1 MKTLAIIFLLIGIA
15 FLFFQIY
22 LAINTSK
29 TESQA
34 YKLIKNE
41 KGFEIR
47 FYPSVKLAQITS
59 TAHSYRE
66 LSSPGFRKLAGYIFG
81 GNEDNT
87 KIAMTSPVHMDI
99 NDSVSTMS
107 FVLPAEYQ
115 NKSLPQPNDASIK
128 ISNTLEEYAAVLH
141 FGGFA
146 NDASIKANTLKLK
159 KMLDRKGINSI
170 GNFRYLGYNPPYQ
183 LISRKNEIIVRIEF
197 QEK

>member
-22 LAINTSK
+22 LAINTRK

-34 YKLIKNE
+34 YKLINKE

-47 FYPSVKLAQITS
+47 FYPSVKLAQIAS
-59 TAHSYRE
+59 SAHSYRE
-66 LSSPGFRKLAGYIFG
+66 LSSTGFRKLAGYIFG

-107 FVLPAEYQ
+107 FVLPTEYQ
-115 NKSLPQPNDASIK
+115 NKSLPLPNDASIK
-128 ISNTLEEYAAVLH
+128 ITNTLEEYAAVLH

-146 NDASIKANTLKLK
+146 NDASIKANSLKLK
-159 KMLDRKGINSI
+159 QLLDRKGINSI

>member
-1 MKTLAIIFLLIGIA
+1 MKTLTIIFLLIGMA

-22 LAINTSK
+22 LAINTRK

-34 YKLIKNE
+34 YNLIKKE

-47 FYPSVKLAQITS
+47 YYPSVKLAQIVS
-59 TAHSYRE
+59 SAHSYRE
-66 LSSPGFRKLAGYIFG
+66 LSSSGFRKLAGYIFG

-115 NKSLPQPNDASIK
+115 NKSLPQPNDASVK
-128 ISNTLEEYAAVLH
+128 ITNTLEEYAAVLH

-146 NDASIKANTLKLK
+146 SDASIKANTLKLREL
-159 KMLDRKGINSI
+159 LDEKGINSI
-170 GNFRYLGYNPPYQ
+170 GNFRYLGYRPPYQ

>member
-1 MKTLAIIFLLIGIA
+1 MKTLAILFLVIGIA

-34 YKLIKNE
+34 YKLIKKEN
-41 KGFEIR
+41 GFEIR

-59 TAHSYRE
+59 SAHSYRE
-66 LSSPGFRKLAGYIFG
+66 LSSSGFRKLAGYIFG

-99 NDSVSTMS
+99 NDSASTMS
-107 FVLPAEYQ
+107 FVLTAEYQ
-115 NKSLPQPNDASIK
+115 NKNLPQPNDASVK
-128 ISNTLEEYAAVLH
+128 ITKTEDEYVAVLH

-146 NDASIKANTLKLK
+146 NDVSIKENTLKLK
-159 KMLDRKGINSI
+159 QLLDEKGINSI
-170 GNFRYLGYNPPYQ
+170 GNYRYLGYNPPYQ
-183 LISRKNEIIVRIEF
+183 LISRKNEIIVRIDFREN
-197 QEK
+197 